1 MGKHSGTTQRDI
13 NAKERSKQAL
23 QLRKMGFTLD
33 EIALQCGYQDKSGA
47 FRAIKREIQA
57 IPTEDAAELRT
68 MELMR
73 LDHLYTVCY
82 KRMTAKENKDP
93 LWAVDR
99 LLAISKARV
108 ELLGIAVKPD
118 ELPANMVVV
127 REVVPGY
134 LGNPEVEAKSE

>member
-1 MGKHSGTTQRDI
+1 MGKHGTTQRDI
-13 NAKERSKQAL
+13 NSKERAKQAL

-118 ELPANMVVV
+118 ELPTNVTII
-127 REVVPGY
+127 REIPSGY
-134 LGNPEVEAKSE
+134 LNTPTEATKDV